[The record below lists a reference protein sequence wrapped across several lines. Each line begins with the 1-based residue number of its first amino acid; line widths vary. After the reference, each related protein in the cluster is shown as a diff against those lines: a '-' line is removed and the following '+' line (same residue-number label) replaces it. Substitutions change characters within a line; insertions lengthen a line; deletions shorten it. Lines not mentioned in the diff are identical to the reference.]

1 MLPRPAQAA
10 ALLAL
15 IAVLDAACADA
26 LPVAPNDADGANDA
40 LAETVVEADCGWLR
54 WSEASTIVADWF
66 AAHPDVAALHS
77 WDIVTQRFEPLS
89 RAEQR
94 PDPTKRPQAGA
105 VIWRSG
111 GGAQPPQ
118 TFTAADAKQV
128 MQLRASLNLLPWAGG
143 AESTITLTEALRWLG
158 PNVVSI
164 ARWDTAENICRR
176 GWGSPDGEHADAAPG
191 PGEFLALELRE
202 DATWYQ
208 PWAQPQPFMVAGNV
222 GAEAYAELRI
232 EAVSV
237 AGYIAAT
244 YALAVRPLAVSLTTS
259 RDDAERAFGPLLDAE
274 LPADWWPEGACGFAN
289 DQAIVL
295 RVGCGNPIAFA
306 HEYVHL
312 LQSHLVHGAAQEIDP
327 REPQWLLEGAAV
339 YIAARYR
346 DAAGHRRY
354 EHSRARFLEDASAD
368 GGSTGL
374 TELETVEQ
382 WRSADP
388 TTAYAISFLAAE
400 RLAALAGD
408 DALFE
413 FYRELRRYAG
423 NRTRAFHAAFD
434 MAIDEFYAEFARETA
449 ATAAFEP
456 PRQYRIRGALV
467 DPSGAP
473 VEGMRVYAYPWR
485 GGSGLFGLTDAKG
498 SFEIAVPA
506 GAWRLSVHSG
516 SRCTVFGEYRPD
528 GALGAWGDAARLNT
542 GPDASP
548 SVRITLPTEI
558 DRLRGRSTCREPD
571 GDGWVRGTVRDPNGR
586 GVADI
591 EISAC
596 DLEGVVGCARAV
608 TNADGAYALDAPP
621 GEYSLT
627 VRPTA
632 DPCVIWGVRG
642 AQGQLA
648 DSRSAAAL
656 TIGETR
662 LRGIDIRLPAAPEDL
677 PTIGR
682 CR

>member
-1 MLPRPAQAA
+1 MLSRPAQAA

-15 IAVLDAACADA
+15 IAVLATACADA
-26 LPVAPNDADGANDA
+26 IPVAPNGADDAP
-40 LAETVVEADCGWLR
+40 AETVADPDCGWLR
-54 WSEASTIVADWF
+54 WSETATTVADWF
-66 AAHPDVAALHS
+66 TAHPDIDALHS

-89 RAEQR
+89 RAER
-94 PDPTKRPQAGA
+94 RRDPTKRPQAGA

-111 GGAQPPQ
+111 GGAPPPQ

-128 MQLRASLNLLPWAGG
+128 MQLRAGLNLLPWAGG

-158 PNVVSI
+158 PNLVSI
-164 ARWDTAENICRR
+164 TRWDAAENVCRR
-176 GWGSPDGEHADAAPG
+176 GWGSPDGESDAVPG
-191 PGEFLALELRE
+191 PGDFLALELRE

-208 PWAQPQPFMVAGNV
+208 AWAQPQLFMVAGNV
-222 GAEAYAELRI
+222 GAEAYAELRS
-232 EAVSV
+232 ETVSV

-244 YALAVRPLAVSLTTS
+244 YALAVRPPAVFLTTS

-289 DQAIVL
+289 DQVIVL

-312 LQSHLVHGAAQEIDP
+312 LQSHLVHGATQTIVP

-423 NRTRAFHAAFD
+423 HRPRAFHAAFG
-434 MAIDEFYAEFARETA
+434 MALAEFYAEFARETA

-485 GGSGLFGLTDAKG
+485 GGSGLFGLTDAEG
-498 SFEIAVPA
+498 AFEIAVPA

-516 SRCTVFGEYRPD
+516 SRCTVFGEYRSD

-548 SVRITLPTEI
+548 DVRITLPTEV

-571 GDGWVRGTVRDPNGR
+571 SDGWVRGTVRDPDGR

-591 EISAC
+591 EISTC
-596 DLEGVVGCARAV
+596 DLEGVIGCARAV

-621 GEYSLT
+621 GEYRLA
-627 VRPTA
+627 VGPTA
-632 DPCVIWGVRG
+632 DPCLIWGARG
-642 AQGQLA
+642 AQGQLV

>member
-1 MLPRPAQAA
+1 MLSRPAQAA

-15 IAVLDAACADA
+15 IAILAVACADA
-26 LPVAPNDADGANDA
+26 IPVAPSDVDDANDA
-40 LAETVVEADCGWLR
+40 PAETVVEADCGWLR
-54 WSEASTIVADWF
+54 WSGAETTVADWLD
-66 AAHPDVAALHS
+66 AHLDTDALHS
-77 WDIVTQRFEPLS
+77 WDLATQRFEPLS
-89 RAEQR
+89 RADHR

-128 MQLRASLNLLPWAGG
+128 MQLRAGLNLLPWAGG
-143 AESTITLTEALRWLG
+143 AESTIRLTEALRWLG

-164 ARWDTAENICRR
+164 ARWDAVENICRR
-176 GWGSPDGEHADAAPG
+176 GWGSPDAVLG
-191 PGEFLALELRE
+191 PGDFLALELRE

-208 PWAQPQPFMVAGNV
+208 PWAQPQLFMVAGNV
-222 GAEAYAELRI
+222 GAEAYAELRS

-244 YALAVRPLAVSLTTS
+244 YALAARPLAVFLTTS
-259 RDDAERAFGPLLDAE
+259 RDVAERAFRPLLDAG

-295 RVGCGNPIAFA
+295 RVGCGNPIAFD

-312 LQSHLVHGAAQEIDP
+312 LQAHLVRGAAQEIDP

-346 DAAGHRRY
+346 DTAGHRWY
-354 EHSRARFLEDASAD
+354 EHSRDQFIEDASAGD
-368 GGSTGL
+368 GSPAL
-374 TELETVEQ
+374 AELETEEQ

-388 TTAYAISFLAAE
+388 TTAYAIAFLAAE
-400 RLAALAGD
+400 WLAALAGD

-423 NRTRAFHAAFD
+423 NRPRAFHTAFG
-434 MAIDEFYAEFARETA
+434 MALAEFYAEFARETA

-473 VEGMRVYAYPWR
+473 VEGMRVYAYPWH
-485 GGSGLFGLTDAKG
+485 GGSGLFDLTDAEG
-498 SFEIAVPA
+498 RFEIAMPA

-516 SRCTVFGEYRPD
+516 SRCTTFGEYRPD
-528 GALGAWGDAARLNT
+528 GALGAWGDAARLAT
-542 GPDASP
+542 GPDALP
-548 SVRITLPTEI
+548 SVRMTLPTGV

-571 GDGWVRGTVRDPNGR
+571 GNGWVRGTVPDPDGR
-586 GVADI
+586 GVADV

-621 GEYSLT
+621 GEYHLA

-632 DPCVIWGVRG
+632 DPCLIWGARG
-642 AQGQLA
+642 AQGQLVA
-648 DSRSAAAL
+648 YTSAAAL

-677 PTIGR
+677 PAIGR
-682 CR
+682 C